1 MLSKRNSKGIHIVYF
16 YLYTMSRKGKSIETE
31 YKLTAAWGW
40 EWELT
45 KKGNKRFY
53 TEVMKMF

>member
-1 MLSKRNSKGIHIVYF
+1 
-16 YLYTMSRKGKSIETE
+16 MSRKGKSIETE

-45 KKGNKRFY
+45 KGNKRFY